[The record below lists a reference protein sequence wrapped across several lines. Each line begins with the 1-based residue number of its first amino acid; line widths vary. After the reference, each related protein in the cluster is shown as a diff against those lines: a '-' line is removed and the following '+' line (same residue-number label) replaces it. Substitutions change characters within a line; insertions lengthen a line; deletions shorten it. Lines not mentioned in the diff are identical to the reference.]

1 MFLLGLIPDIDLLIP
16 NLPHRGPLHS
26 IIILTIAFIPAFAIY
41 KKTSIPYFA
50 ALMQHVLIGD
60 FLTGGGIQLLWPITQ
75 TWYGI
80 GTPMTSL
87 TNILLEWISFLMA
100 GAIMLTTR
108 DVYNLLKR
116 HQSNLLL
123 SVPVLTVLLP
133 SFLHFP
139 LTVPTSLLIPHLI
152 YLGLFTASLLIFLKS
167 SLKRSLK

>member
-1 MFLLGLIPDIDLLIP
+1 
-16 NLPHRGPLHS
+16 
-26 IIILTIAFIPAFAIY
+26 
-41 KKTSIPYFA
+41 
-50 ALMQHVLIGD
+50 MQHILIGD

-80 GTPMTSL
+80 GFPMTSL
-87 TNILLEWISFLMA
+87 TNVLLEWISFLMA

-108 DVYNLLKR
+108 DIHKLLKS

-152 YLGLFTASLLIFLKS
+152 YLGLFTTSLLIFLKS
-167 SLKRSLK
+167 SPKRSPK